1 MAETEKSTA
10 PTVETIAQLLCVT
23 PRRIQQLAKEGVLR
37 KDIRGRYPLVVNVQS
52 YIRYLQ
58 EESRQGASGSSEMK
72 NSKTRHAAAKA
83 DQEEMKTQQMK
94 GELIGVQEVIEAW
107 ANIFTLFK
115 SRMRAIPSDIAPT
128 VRLAKTD
135 GQAQEL
141 IRRLV
146 DEALQELSESA
157 VKVTPGF
164 NRRSESQET
173 G

>member
-1 MAETEKSTA
+1 MTEEKPSAPSITA
-10 PTVETIAQLLCVT
+10 IAQLLCIT
-23 PRRIQQLAKEGVLR
+23 PRRVQQLVKEGVLR
-37 KDIRGRYPLVVNVQS
+37 KDTRGQYPLVTNVQG

-58 EESRQGASGSSEMK
+58 EESRQGAAGSPEMRD
-72 NSKTRHAAAKA
+72 SKVRHAAAKA
-83 DQEEMKTQQMK
+83 DRAEMEVQRLR
-94 GELIGVQEVIEAW
+94 GELVGVQEVIEAW

-115 SRMRAIPSDIAPT
+115 SRMRAIPSDVAPT

-141 IRRLV
+141 LRQLI
-146 DEALQELSESA
+146 DDALRELSETA

-164 NRRSESQET
+164 KREPQPQDP